1 MKYLYFSIFLFKGKV
16 FILVNNYKQFTV
28 LYSFLTRG
36 LHFSIAGH
44 EFFLLLPRSLCS
56 EGNADHASPVRLTLP
71 CEDICPYSR
80 YPILVQMIPLK
91 EAIFTIWQ
99 FYHFHHGLAQILCLA
114 EEASLIGRLHFKSFH
129 NYTIILEMH
138 VCMLLRLHQFTAL
151 SAQFR
156 TRFLFSGCKFP
167 SFSSKWSIIAHIQA
181 NTLL

>member
-1 MKYLYFSIFLFKGKV
+1 MNQQLQAIYCILFPFNQIYPLQGMNCFIYFRGN
-16 FILVNNYKQFTV
+16 VN
-28 LYSFLTRG
+28 
-36 LHFSIAGH
+36 HI
-44 EFFLLLPRSLCS
+44 
-56 EGNADHASPVRLTLP
+56 SPVHLTLP

-80 YPILVQMIPLK
+80 YPILVQMILLK

-99 FYHFHHGLAQILCLA
+99 FYHFHHCLARILCLA

-167 SFSSKWSIIAHIQA
+167 SFSSK
-181 NTLL
+181 

>member
-1 MKYLYFSIFLFKGKV
+1 M
-16 FILVNNYKQFTV
+16 
-28 LYSFLTRG
+28 YSFESAITSNILYYFLIRG
-36 LHFSIAGH
+36 PDFSIAGH
-44 EFFLLLPRSLCS
+44 GSFLHLLPPWSLS
-56 EGNADHASPVRLTLP
+56 PEGNVNHTSPVHLTLP

-80 YPILVQMIPLK
+80 SPILVQMIPLK

-99 FYHFHHGLAQILCLA
+99 FYHSHHGLAQILCLA
-114 EEASLIGRLHFKSFH
+114 EEASLIGKLHFKSFH